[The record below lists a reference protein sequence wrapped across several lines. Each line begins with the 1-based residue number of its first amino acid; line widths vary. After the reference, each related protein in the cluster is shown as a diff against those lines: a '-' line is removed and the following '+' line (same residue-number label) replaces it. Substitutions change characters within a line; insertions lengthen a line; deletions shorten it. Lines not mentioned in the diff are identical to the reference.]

1 MVSKQTE
8 FATEKPK
15 KNTSIWLLAGGG
27 VFSVLWTAGYILV
40 ASQTASCFEGD
51 VAGNQEVLSWWTSH
65 VACLQLNEIGDSLAG
80 FAAPLAFF
88 WFLVAVFLQKEELE
102 NSREELRLSREAA
115 EEQVRNQKEANATA
129 LHNLDTQYRLQW
141 MTGWQRA
148 YDDAS
153 SIIEHIINTNGAA
166 LNDIHLQNASRNF
179 TFSSMLG
186 DDHAA
191 SWFKRI
197 GPDEKTVLIKIASL
211 RRMHKELVS
220 SVGFGPSDL
229 RDDLDL
235 AEKELNEA
243 LSFARENRL
252 NLSRENILD
261 HISKTHLSSPSKF

>member
-1 MVSKQTE
+1 MVSQQAKIT
-8 FATEKPK
+8 TEKPK
-15 KNTSIWLLAGGG
+15 KNTSKWLLVGGG
-27 VFSVLWTAGYILV
+27 IFSVLWTAGYIFV
-40 ASQTASCFEGD
+40 ASQTASCFEDD
-51 VAGNQEVLSWWTSH
+51 VTGGQEIISWWTSH

-141 MTGWQRA
+141 MAGWQNA

-153 SIIEHIINTNGAA
+153 SIIDYIINTNGAA
-166 LNDIHLQNASRNF
+166 LNDNHLQNASRNY

-197 GPDEKTVLIKIASL
+197 GPDEKKVLIKNASL
-211 RRMHKELVS
+211 QRMHKELVS
-220 SVGFGPSDL
+220 SVGFGTSDSF
-229 RDDLDL
+229 DKLDL
-235 AEKELNEA
+235 AKKELDEA
-243 LSFARENRL
+243 LIFARRNRI
-252 NLSRENILD
+252 NLSSENILD
-261 HISKTHLSSPSKF
+261 HISKTHLSPPSKF